1 MRVADQVVEKLL
13 ALVQASGVQPGQRL
27 PAERQLAAELGVS
40 RTSVRE
46 AIQKLTSQGVLAARR
61 GDGTYLQE
69 PAPAAEPADW
79 LKDAMRPLAG
89 LMESDSHYRYDVLE
103 TRHALETSTAWL
115 AAQRATERDKDHI
128 QRCFE
133 VMIQH
138 QQSGHAEL
146 AARADAQFHLAI
158 AEASHNLVLVQ
169 VMHSLFTMVLS
180 TVERN
185 RHDMFRLSAP
195 QTLQML
201 TEQHQG
207 LMQAILDGDAQRAR
221 LCIGDHLEHVRT
233 TIQRLDEDR
242 ARRERSTR
250 MPLDAGPAPLLPNES
265 TRQP

>member
-1 MRVADQVVEKLL
+1 MRLADHVVEKLL
-13 ALVQASGVQPGQRL
+13 ALVQARGLQTGQRL
-27 PAERQLAAELGVS
+27 PAERQLATDLGVS
-40 RTSVRE
+40 RTSIRE
-46 AIQKLTSQGVLAARR
+46 AIQKLTSQGVLASRR
-61 GDGTYLQE
+61 GDGTYLQ
-69 PAPAAEPADW
+69 AAGAAEWLQPAV
-79 LKDAMRPLAG
+79 APLAR
-89 LMESDSHYRYDVLE
+89 LIDSDPHYRYDVLE

-115 AAQRATERDKDHI
+115 AAQRATVEDKDRI

-133 VMIQH
+133 VMLQH
-138 QQSGHAEL
+138 QQSGNAEL

-195 QTLQML
+195 QTLQVL
-201 TEQHQG
+201 TAQHQS
-207 LMQAILDGDAQRAR
+207 LMQAILDSDPQRAR
-221 LCIGDHLEHVRT
+221 QCIGEHLEHVRT

-250 MPLDAGPAPLLPNES
+250 LPLDLASASLLPNDS
-265 TRQP
+265 TREP

>member
-1 MRVADQVVEKLL
+1 MRLADHVVEKLL
-13 ALVQASGVQPGQRL
+13 ALVQDRGLQPGQKL
-27 PAERQLAAELGVS
+27 PAERQLAEELGVS

-46 AIQKLTSQGVLAARR
+46 AIQKLTSQGVLSARR
-61 GDGTYLQE
+61 GDGTYVQQIHKPAEWLQE
-69 PAPAAEPADW
+69 
-79 LKDAMRPLAG
+79 AMVPLAG
-89 LMESDSHYRYDVLE
+89 LIESDPHYRYDVLE

-115 AAQRATERDKDHI
+115 AAQRATAQDKAHI

-133 VMIQH
+133 VMLQH

-169 VMHSLFTMVLS
+169 VMHSLFTVVLS

-195 QTLQML
+195 VTLQAL
-201 TEQHQG
+201 TAQHQA
-207 LMQAILDGDAQRAR
+207 LMQAILDGDPQRAR
-221 LCIGDHLEHVRT
+221 ECIGEHLEHVRT
-233 TIQRLDEDR
+233 TIQRMDEDR

-250 MPLDAGPAPLLPNES
+250 LPLDLAPTLLPAA
-265 TRQP
+265 QPPTKT